1 MTLSRLFAAVASSPC
16 LRNNYRAPFFS
27 MNTNI
32 FREYDIRGIV
42 GEQLTDETVGI
53 LSRAIGTFFAQN
65 NAERIA
71 IGYDARESSPR
82 FCEIIS
88 HGLNACGC
96 DVVLI
101 GMVPTPVLYHT
112 AFTKDVDGGVMIT
125 GSHNPPHHNG
135 FKICLGN
142 TTLFGSQI
150 QEIKEIALSGVF
162 EIGSGSV
169 GSIDVLDDYVAD
181 IVSKISFGRRKLK
194 AVVDAG
200 NGMGSVTAVPIYNRL
215 GVELVELFTEPDST
229 FPNHHPDPTVTENL
243 QDTIRAVHEHQADVG
258 IAFDGDGDRIGI
270 IDETGRIIWGD
281 ELMILLS
288 RTVLAERPASTI
300 IAEVKCSQNLFNDIE
315 KHGGTAIMERAGHS
329 IIKSRMKET
338 GAVLAGE
345 MSGHIFF
352 ADRFYGFDDAAYAG
366 ARLLEILSKTDK
378 KLSELFDGIPET
390 YSTPEL
396 RVDCPDETKFE
407 VVAKVAQHFSQ
418 TNKVITIDG
427 ARIIFDHGWGLVR
440 ASNTQAILVLR
451 FEAVSQ
457 EHLDAIKKDV
467 DRFLATVIG

>member
-53 LSRAIGTFFAQN
+53 LSRAIGTFFVKNGAT
-65 NAERIA
+65 RIA

-88 HGLNACGC
+88 HGLNASGC

-150 QEIKEIALSGVF
+150 QQIKEIALSGVF

-243 QDTIRAVHEHQADVG
+243 QDTIRAVHEHKADVG